1 MEVFFLKHK
10 EIESGP
16 YTLTQLHK
24 TKLRKGMQY
33 CYAEEN
39 RWMPITS
46 NAELTAEL
54 KKQTLHR
61 KIRNIII
68 IVFSFIFISISGLF
82 IYKEWKKQ
90 HQPVPQLKPLQPD
103 EFQYT
108 KATIEEKIYRAK
120 KKKVNIIRD
129 SLMAPIGNISL
140 VSIPNENP
148 NTLGATGIEA
158 RKRYIR
164 NHISEFV
171 RTSRSSFMFNES
183 SGVQDISVVVEN
195 TSEFIIDEV
204 TVRVD
209 YIGSSREHVSSEY
222 ITFENLTPYRV
233 MRKIA
238 PSRTDCRSL
247 VFLIVSI
254 KSKPLSFY
262 FTPDRASSSS
272 SDPFHYVW

>member
-1 MEVFFLKHK
+1 MKVFFLKYK
-10 EIESGP
+10 EVESGP
-16 YTLTQLHK
+16 YTLDQLHK

-39 RWMPITS
+39 LWLSITE
-46 NAELTAEL
+46 NAQLSAEL
-54 KKQTLHR
+54 KRQTRHR
-61 KIRNIII
+61 KIRTLIITSISLIII
-68 IVFSFIFISISGLF
+68 FLASFYL
-82 IYKEWKKQ
+82 YNEWQKR
-90 HQPVPQLKPLQPD
+90 HQPTQPLKTLQPD
-103 EFQYT
+103 EIQYT
-108 KATIEEKIYRAK
+108 KTSIEEKIHRTK
-120 KKKVNIIRD
+120 KKKDKIVRD

-140 VSIPNENP
+140 ASIPSESP

-171 RTSRSSFMFNES
+171 RTSRSSFMSNES
-183 SGVQDISVVVEN
+183 NGVQDISVVVEN
-195 TSEFIIDEV
+195 TSEFVIDEI
-204 TVRVD
+204 TVRID
-209 YIGSSREHVSSEY
+209 YIGSTREHIASEY
-222 ITFENLTPYRV
+222 ITFENITPYRV
-233 MRKIA
+233 IRKIA

-254 KSKPLSFY
+254 KSKPLNFY